1 MDDYEKSI
9 KSNFENMHTEMLIAR
24 KLDGGMT
31 DAAEKILDAELKKR
45 NVTSV
50 EISEYSNDA
59 GYKELLKKELPN
71 GLSENDLAS
80 APQRLV
86 AQIVDQFIA
95 VFLAIVI
102 SLIFSTLGFK
112 TLSIIVTIVIYIA
125 YVTLNDALPNG
136 QSYGKHLMKIKV
148 IDLTSGTDCN
158 LGQAFT
164 RNITTAIPL
173 ISLIDGL
180 MIFSRKRQRM
190 GDRLANTI
198 VIRARK

>member
-95 VFLAIVI
+95 AFLAIVI

-148 IDLTSGTDCN
+148 IDRTSGTDCN

>member
-190 GDRLANTI
+190 GDRLANSI

>member
-9 KSNFENMHTEMLIAR
+9 KSNFENMHTELLIGR
-24 KLDGGMT
+24 KLDGRLTG
-31 DAAEKILDAELKKR
+31 AAEKILDAELIKR

-50 EISEYSNDA
+50 EISDYSNDA
-59 GYKELLKKELPN
+59 GYKELLIKEHPN
-71 GLSENDLAS
+71 ELSENNLAS

-95 VFLAIVI
+95 AFLAIVI
-102 SLIFSTLGFK
+102 SLIFSTLGFE
-112 TLSIIVTIVIYIA
+112 TLSIVVTIVTYIA

-136 QSYGKHLMKIKV
+136 QSYGKHLMNIKV
-148 IDLTSGTDCN
+148 IDRTSGTDCN

-180 MIFSRKRQRM
+180 MIFSRNRQRM